1 MYLDYKTHKA
11 GVYVIDIETDD
22 LNATRIWVM
31 CWRNLLTGE
40 VGECTTDES
49 IQDFFN
55 RTCGAVY
62 VGHNILKFDGPTLKR
77 LLGVQ
82 LGPVNC
88 VDTFVLSTL
97 YSPSLEGGHS
107 LDAWGERLGEP
118 KTKFNDWSG
127 LTQEMIDYCH
137 QDVLV
142 TAKLF
147 VRLIRTLE
155 AIGFTEQSIWI
166 QHHITEAIR
175 KQNENGFYFNE
186 QAAVALYS
194 ELRHLERGLENEVR
208 EVFPPIRT
216 KVAER
221 SLFKKDGSHTAQ
233 YLRDKERY
241 FLDRDDVGGR
251 YTAFEDVEFNLG
263 SPKQRIDKLL
273 SLGWRPR
280 TFTEKGNPKPF
291 DKGNLSPCLQELLE
305 EKPIPE
311 VLLIAR
317 WMAYNG
323 RANMVN
329 TWLDNY
335 NADTN
340 CIHGKLFVADTLRFR
355 HQAPNTANI
364 PAVRVKEHKDE
375 NGRVVRKEVLRRE
388 SGLFTYE
395 ARDCWVAR
403 PGRVLVGTDAAGLE
417 LRMLAHYLNRPDF
430 TEQVINGDPHQYNAD
445 LAGVTRPQAKT
456 LIYAILYGAGG
467 VKIAKTLGLRVDTR
481 RNRDGEI
488 FEVSVEGEEM
498 KQMFLERLG
507 ADKLVEEAKNEQ
519 RNGRVTLCDGSKVVC
534 PSPHAALNYK
544 LQGGGARVMAL
555 GCILLERSIR
565 SNGIDSLKVG
575 DIHDEWQYDVNPDH
589 AEIHAR
595 EAVQAIR
602 SAGKYLRLNVP
613 LDGESKVGSTWAET
627 H

>member
-1 MYLDYKTHKA
+1 MYLDYKQHDK
-11 GVYVIDIETDD
+11 GIYVIDIETDSLD
-22 LNATRIWVM
+22 ATVIWVL
-31 CWRNLLTGE
+31 CYRNLLTGE

-88 VDTFVLSTL
+88 VDTLVLSTL
-97 YSPSLEGGHS
+97 YSPSLEGGHG

-127 LTQEMIDYCH
+127 LSQEMIDYCH

-155 AIGFTEQSIWI
+155 TIGFTEQSIWI

-175 KQNENGFYFNE
+175 KQNENGFYFN
-186 QAAVALYS
+186 QPAAIGLYS
-194 ELRHLERGLENEVR
+194 ELRYLERQLENEVR
-208 EVFPPIRT
+208 DIFPAVRRF
-216 KVAER
+216 VSER
-221 SLFKKDGSHTAQ
+221 RMYRKDGSLTAQ
-233 YLRDKERY
+233 YRKDCERY
-241 FLDRDDVGGR
+241 FLDVEEQTGVYR
-251 YTAFEDVEFNLG
+251 AFEDVEFNLG
-263 SPKQRIDKLL
+263 SSKQRIDKLL

-291 DKGNLSPCLQELLE
+291 DKGNLSPCLQEFLE
-305 EKPIPE
+305 EHPTPE
-311 VLLIAR
+311 VELIAR

-335 NADTN
+335 NEDTH

-364 PAVRVKEHKDE
+364 PAVRCDKGG
-375 NGRVVRKEVLRRE
+375 NPLRGE
-388 SGLFTYE
+388 LGYFTYE
-395 ARDCWVAR
+395 ARDLWCAR
-403 PGRVLVGTDAAGLE
+403 PERVLVGTDAAGLE

-430 TEQVINGDPHQYNAD
+430 TEQVVNGDPHQYNAD

-488 FEVSVEGEEM
+488 FEVSAEGEEM

-565 SNGIDSLKVG
+565 ANGIDSLKVG
-575 DIHDEWQYDVNPDH
+575 DIHDEWQYDVDPDH

-602 SAGKYLRLNVP
+602 DSGKYLRLNVP
-613 LDGESKVGSTWAET
+613 LDGESKVGKTWAET

>member
-1 MYLDYKTHKA
+1 MYLDYKAHKA

-22 LNATRIWVM
+22 LNATRIWCM

-49 IQDFFN
+49 IIDFFKDT
-55 RTCGAVY
+55 RGAYY
-62 VGHNILKFDGPTLKR
+62 VGHNIIKFDGPTIKR
-77 LLGVQ
+77 LLGPH
-82 LGPVNC
+82 LGSSNC
-88 VDTFVLSTL
+88 IDTLILSTL

-107 LDAWGERLGEP
+107 LDAWGERIGEP
-118 KTKFNDWSG
+118 KTHFNDWSG
-127 LTQEMIDYCH
+127 LTKEMVEYCH

-142 TAKLF
+142 TSKLF
-147 VRLIRTLE
+147 VRLMRTLE
-155 AIGFTEQSIWI
+155 RIGFTEQSIWI
-166 QHHITEAIR
+166 QHHVTDAIR
-175 KQNENGFYFNE
+175 QQHDNGFYFNE

-208 EVFPPIRT
+208 EIFPAKRVL
-216 KVAER
+216 VAER
-221 SLFKKDGSHTAQ
+221 RMFKKDGTPTVL

-241 FLDRDDVGGR
+241 MLECEDSRGVYR
-251 YTAFEDVEFNLG
+251 AFDSVEFNLG
-263 SPKQRIDKLL
+263 SSIQRIDKLL

-305 EKPIPE
+305 ESPVPE
-311 VLLIAR
+311 VLFIAR

-323 RANMVN
+323 RANTVN

-335 NADTN
+335 NEKTH

-364 PAVRVKEHKDE
+364 PAVRVTKS
-375 NGRVVRKEVLRRE
+375 GEVLRGME
-388 SGLFTYE
+388 GLFTYE
-395 ARDCWVAR
+395 ARDVWCAR

-430 TEQVINGDPHQYNAD
+430 TEQVVNGDPHQYNAD

-481 RNRDGEI
+481 TNRDGEI
-488 FEVSVEGEEM
+488 FEVSDEGEEM
-498 KQMFLERLG
+498 KQMFLQRLG

-555 GCILLERSIR
+555 GCVLLERTIR
-565 SNGIDSLKVG
+565 SKRLDSLKVG
-575 DIHDEWQYDVNPDH
+575 DIHDEWQYDVNPRD
-589 AEIHAR
+589 AEDHAR

-602 SAGKYLRLNVP
+602 DSGKYLRLNVP
-613 LDGESKVGSTWAET
+613 LDGESKIGGTWAET

>member
-22 LNATRIWVM
+22 LNATLVWCM

-49 IQDFFN
+49 IIAFFEDT
-55 RTCGAVY
+55 RGAYY
-62 VGHNILKFDGPTLKR
+62 VGHNIIKFDGPTLKR
-77 LLGVQ
+77 LLGVH
-82 LGPVNC
+82 LGPTNC
-88 VDTFVLSTL
+88 IDTLVLSTL
-97 YSPSLEGGHS
+97 YSPSLDGGHS
-107 LDAWGERLGEP
+107 LDAWGQRLDEP
-118 KTKFNDWSG
+118 KTHFNDWSS
-127 LTQEMIDYCH
+127 LTDEMVAYCH

-147 VRLIRTLE
+147 VRLMRTIE
-155 AIGFTEQSIWI
+155 RIGFTEQSIWI
-166 QHHITEAIR
+166 QHHVTDAIR
-175 KQNENGFYFNE
+175 QQHDNGFYFNE

-208 EVFPPIRT
+208 DIFPAKRVL
-216 KVAER
+216 VAER
-221 SLFKKDGSHTAQ
+221 RIHKKDGTPTVL

-241 FLDRDDVGGR
+241 LVDVDNRQGVYR
-251 YTAFEDVEFNLG
+251 AYEDVEFNLG
-263 SPKQRIDKLL
+263 SSVQRIDKLL
-273 SLGWRPR
+273 SLGWKPR

-305 EKPIPE
+305 ENPVPE

-335 NADTN
+335 NEDTH

-364 PAVRVKEHKDE
+364 PAVRVTKS
-375 NGRVVRKEVLRRE
+375 GEVLRGME
-388 SGLFTYE
+388 GLFTYE
-395 ARDCWVAR
+395 ARDVWAAR
-403 PGRVLVGTDAAGLE
+403 PSRVLVGTDAAGLE

-430 TEQVINGDPHQYNAD
+430 TEQVVNGDPHQYNAD

-467 VKIAKTLGLRVDTR
+467 VKIAKTLSLRVDVR
-481 RNRDGEI
+481 KNRDGEI
-488 FEVSVEGEEM
+488 FEVSAEGEEM
-498 KQMFLERLG
+498 KQMFLQRLG

-555 GCILLERSIR
+555 GCVLLERTIR
-565 SNGIDSLKVG
+565 SKRLDSLKVG
-575 DIHDEWQYDVNPDH
+575 DIHDEWQYDVNPRD
-589 AEIHAR
+589 AEDHAR

-602 SAGKYLRLNVP
+602 DSGKYLRLNVP
-613 LDGESKVGSTWAET
+613 LDGESKVGRTWAET

>member
-1 MYLDYKTHKA
+1 MYLDYKQHDK
-11 GVYVIDIETDD
+11 GVYVIDIETDSLD
-22 LNATRIWVM
+22 ATVIWVL
-31 CWRNLLTGE
+31 CYRNLLTGE

-49 IQDFFN
+49 IIAFFEN
-55 RTCGAVY
+55 TRGAYY
-62 VGHNILKFDGPTLKR
+62 VGHNIIKFDGPTIKR
-77 LLGVQ
+77 LLGPH
-82 LGPVNC
+82 LGPSNC
-88 VDTFVLSTL
+88 IDTLVLSTL
-97 YSPSLEGGHS
+97 YSPSIEGGHS
-107 LDAWGERLGEP
+107 LDAWGERVGEP
-118 KTKFNDWSG
+118 KTHFNDWSG
-127 LTQEMIDYCH
+127 LTKEMIEYCH

-142 TAKLF
+142 TAKVF

-155 AIGFTEQSIWI
+155 QIGFTEQSIWI

-175 KQNENGFYFNE
+175 RQQENGFYFN
-186 QAAVALYS
+186 QPAAVALYS
-194 ELRHLERGLENEVR
+194 ELRHLERKLENEVR
-208 EVFPPIRT
+208 DVFPSTRCF
-216 KVAER
+216 VRER
-221 SLFKKDGSHTAQ
+221 RMLRKDGQPTAIFLKDQ
-233 YLRDKERY
+233 ERY
-241 FLDRDDVGGR
+241 HCDINRQLGIYRA
-251 YTAFEDVEFNLG
+251 YEDVEFNLG

-291 DKGNLSPCLQELLE
+291 DKGNLSPCLQEFLE
-305 EKPIPE
+305 QNPTPE
-311 VLLIAR
+311 VELIAR

-335 NADTN
+335 NDDTH

-364 PAVRVKEHKDE
+364 PAVRVAKD
-375 NGRVVRKEVLRRE
+375 GSVLRGQE
-388 SGLFTYE
+388 GLYTYE
-395 ARDCWVAR
+395 ARDVWCAR

-430 TEQVINGDPHQYNAD
+430 TEQVVNGDPHQYNAD

-467 VKIAKTLGLRVDTR
+467 VKIAKTLGLRVDVR
-481 RNRDGEI
+481 RNRDGDI
-488 FEVSVEGEEM
+488 YEVSSEGEEM

-555 GCILLERSIR
+555 GCVLLERTIR
-565 SNGIDSLKVG
+565 ANRIDSLKVG

-589 AEIHAR
+589 AEDHAR

-602 SAGKYLRLNVP
+602 DSGKYLRLNVP
-613 LDGESKVGSTWAET
+613 LDGESKVGKTWAET

>member
-1 MYLDYKTHKA
+1 M
-11 GVYVIDIETDD
+11 IE
-22 LNATRIWVM
+22 
-31 CWRNLLTGE
+31 
-40 VGECTTDES
+40 
-49 IQDFFN
+49 
-55 RTCGAVY
+55 
-62 VGHNILKFDGPTLKR
+62 
-77 LLGVQ
+77 
-82 LGPVNC
+82 
-88 VDTFVLSTL
+88 
-97 YSPSLEGGHS
+97 
-107 LDAWGERLGEP
+107 
-118 KTKFNDWSG
+118 
-127 LTQEMIDYCH
+127 YCH

-142 TAKLF
+142 TAKVF
-147 VRLIRTLE
+147 VRLMRTLE
-155 AIGFTEQSIWI
+155 QIGFTEQSIWI

-175 KQNENGFYFNE
+175 KQQENGFYFNQPE
-186 QAAVALYS
+186 AVALYS
-194 ELRHLERGLENEVR
+194 ELRHLERGLENSVR
-208 EVFPPIRT
+208 EIFPPVRRL
-216 KVAER
+216 VSER
-221 SLFKKDGSHTAQ
+221 RMYRKDGSATAQ
-233 YLRDKERY
+233 YRKDCERY
-241 FLDRDDVGGR
+241 FLDIDEQAGIYR
-251 YTAFEDVEFNLG
+251 AFEDVEFNLG

-291 DKGNLSPCLQELLE
+291 DKGNLSPCLQEFLE
-305 EKPIPE
+305 EHPTPE
-311 VLLIAR
+311 VALIAR

-335 NADTN
+335 NDDTH
-340 CIHGKLFVADTLRFR
+340 CIHGRLFVADTLRFR

-364 PAVRVKEHKDE
+364 PAVRSGKD
-375 NGRVVRKEVLRRE
+375 GSVLYGE

-395 ARDCWVAR
+395 ARDVWVAR

-430 TEQVINGDPHQYNAD
+430 TEQVVNGDPHQYNAD

-481 RNRDGEI
+481 RNRNGEI
-488 FEVSVEGEEM
+488 FEVSAEGEEM

-507 ADKLVEEAKNEQ
+507 ADKLVEEAKHEQ
-519 RNGRVTLCDGSKVVC
+519 RNGRVTLCDGSRVVC

-555 GCILLERSIR
+555 GCVLLERSIR
-565 SNGIDSLKVG
+565 VNRIDSLKVG
-575 DIHDEWQYDVNPDH
+575 DIHDEWQYDVDPEH
-589 AEIHAR
+589 AELHAR

-602 SAGKYLRLNVP
+602 SSGEHLRLNVP
-613 LDGESKVGSTWAET
+613 LDGESKVGKTWAST

>member
-1 MYLDYKTHKA
+1 MYLDWKTCKA
-11 GVYVIDIETDD
+11 GTFVIDIETDD
-22 LNATRIWVM
+22 LNATRIWCM
-31 CWRNLLTGE
+31 CYRNLLTGE
-40 VGECTTDES
+40 VGECTTDEQ
-49 IQDFFN
+49 IIAFFEST
-55 RTCGAVY
+55 RGALY
-62 VGHNILKFDGPTLKR
+62 IGHNIIKFDGPTIKR
-77 LLGVQ
+77 LLGPH
-82 LGPVNC
+82 LGPSNC
-88 VDTFVLSTL
+88 IDTLILSTL
-97 YSPSLEGGHS
+97 YSPSIEGGHS
-107 LDAWGERLGEP
+107 LDAWGQRIGER
-118 KTKFNDWSG
+118 KTQFSDWTGG
-127 LTQEMIDYCH
+127 LTKEMIEYCH

-142 TAKLF
+142 TSKVF
-147 VRLIRTLE
+147 VRLMRTLE
-155 AIGFTEQSIWI
+155 QIGFTEQSIWI

-175 KQNENGFYFNE
+175 RQQENGFYFN
-186 QAAVALYS
+186 QPAAVALYS

-208 EVFPPIRT
+208 DVFP
-216 KVAER
+216 AER
-221 SLFKKDGSHTAQ
+221 TLVAVRNLAKKDGSFTAQ
-233 YLRDKERY
+233 YLK
-241 FLDRDDVGGR
+241 DRDRYITIIGDDGR
-251 YTAFEDVEFNLG
+251 TYQAYEDVDFNLG

-280 TFTEKGNPKPF
+280 TFTDKGNPKPF
-291 DKGNLSPCLQELLE
+291 DKGNLSPCLQELLDRQ
-305 EKPIPE
+305 PTPE
-311 VLLIAR
+311 VELIAR

-335 NADTN
+335 DEDTH
-340 CIHGKLFVADTLRFR
+340 CIHGRLFVADTLRFR

-364 PAVRVKEHKDE
+364 PAVRSGKD
-375 NGRVVRKEVLRRE
+375 GSVLYGE

-395 ARDCWVAR
+395 ARDVWVAR

-430 TEQVINGDPHQYNAD
+430 TEQVVNGDPHQYNAD

-467 VKIAKTLGLRVDTR
+467 VKIAKTLGLRVDVR
-481 RNRDGEI
+481 RNRDGDI
-488 FEVSVEGEEM
+488 YEVSSEGEEM

-555 GCILLERSIR
+555 GCVLLERTIR
-565 SNGIDSLKVG
+565 ANRIDSLKVG

-589 AEIHAR
+589 AEDHAR

-602 SAGKYLRLNVP
+602 DAGKYLRLNVP
-613 LDGESKVGSTWAET
+613 LDGESKVGKTWAET